1 MHHEMVGI
9 TKTIGKKL
17 WRIFTNDAVNPP
29 PPPFTH
35 AISKLLGNA
44 YLIPYRRLTNGG
56 LHTSLQA
63 TPTLSLYSREIVA
76 RMDRQMN
83 QDK

>member
-1 MHHEMVGI
+1 MMR
-9 TKTIGKKL
+9 L
-17 WRIFTNDAVNPP
+17 PP
-29 PPPFTH
+29 PSPFTH
-35 AISKLLGNA
+35 VISKLLGNA
-44 YLIPYRRLTNGG
+44 YLIPYRRLTNGD
-56 LHTSLQA
+56 LHTCLQE

>member
-1 MHHEMVGI
+1 MMLL
-9 TKTIGKKL
+9 TPL
-17 WRIFTNDAVNPP
+17 PS
-29 PPPFTH
+29 PFTH
-35 AISKLLGNA
+35 VISELLGNA
-44 YLIPYRRLTNGG
+44 YLIPYRRLTNGD